1 MSFGKG
7 YRALFILGFF
17 VLFGCKEKR
26 PDTVVPEQKE
36 PEFTTKQSIELSQ
49 HWSKDEAF
57 IIDQFVSRN
66 NWPIEVSGTGVRY
79 YIYAHGTGKQAE
91 GGKVAIVNFEI
102 RLIDAD
108 TTLCYKSNPKEPS
121 EFLIEM
127 DNVESGLHE
136 AITYM
141 KEGDKAFIILPHY
154 LAHGLLGDMDKIP
167 PLSPVLYDIELI
179 AVKDV

>member
-1 MSFGKG
+1 MNFGNSIF
-7 YRALFILGFF
+7 LILLT
-17 VLFGCKEKR
+17 VLSLASCKEKR
-26 PDTVVPEQKE
+26 PDTVVPEPDE
-36 PEFTTKQSIELSQ
+36 PVFTTEQSIEMSQ
-49 HWSKDEAF
+49 HWSKDESF

-66 NWPIEVSGTGVRY
+66 NWPVEISGTGVRY
-79 YIYAHGTGKQAE
+79 YIYEQGEGAMAE
-91 GGKVAIVNFEI
+91 PGKVAVVNFEI
-102 RLIDAD
+102 RLLDAD
-108 TTLCYKSNPKEPS
+108 TTLCYSSNPIDPS

-167 PLSPVLYDIELI
+167 PLSPVLYDIELLYL
-179 AVKDV
+179 KDA

>member
-1 MSFGKG
+1 MISSSNFKW
-7 YRALFILGFF
+7 FIFSSIAFLS
-17 VLFGCKEKR
+17 CKEKR
-26 PDTVVPEQKE
+26 PDTIVPESSE
-36 PEFTTKQSIELSQ
+36 PVFTTEQSIEMSQ
-49 HWSKDEAF
+49 HWSKDESYL
-57 IIDQFVSRN
+57 IDQFVKRN
-66 NWPIEVSGTGVRY
+66 NWPVQISGTGIRY
-79 YIYAHGTGKQAE
+79 FVYAHGDGEMAE
-91 GGKVAIVNFEI
+91 SGKVAVVNFEI
-102 RLIDAD
+102 RLLDAD
-108 TTLCYKSNPKEPS
+108 TTLCYSSNPELPS

-136 AITYM
+136 AITYL